1 MSPGKPTSIVTA
13 DNAGRGDTD
22 EQRNGTEN
30 KSINRDGIDNDNRRE
45 VSDDK
50 RTQKDT
56 DSGNSQK
63 FTNNEATTKDGMGNN
78 VRTGIIA
85 ERQQPGI
92 KGKRKSNAI
101 VDDDNQTESIHRA
114 RRARHTSLPVTQHD
128 VLPLTPVPGNP
139 DRYGPLFPVT
149 SARNANSGTSNI
161 ASDTPHDSRPN
172 NEQDCTIDRP
182 PQLVQAFRTPELG
195 SRSPQRQHR
204 DVPLHPWADALSS
217 VLGAEPVQENSEPVL
232 PSEDGLGGV
241 HTPLEVNLFQD
252 SELFT
257 PLGTELED
265 WGDSFVPDPLA
276 RYYHSQTTTQPQ
288 DGLIENFENPSNAF
302 FPPEILQK
310 NDPGVTLDFYTI
322 SNGNPG
328 FSNTLQAVPG
338 SGHLTNNST
347 DRSIHGS
354 DKYR

>member
-114 RRARHTSLPVTQHD
+114 RRARHTSLPVTQHN

-139 DRYGPLFPVT
+139 DRYGPLFPSWEVAVLNVSIET
-149 SARNANSGTSNI
+149 
-161 ASDTPHDSRPN
+161 
-172 NEQDCTIDRP
+172 C
-182 PQLVQAFRTPELG
+182 
-195 SRSPQRQHR
+195 RSIPGLMLC
-204 DVPLHPWADALSS
+204 PLCLALS
-217 VLGAEPVQENSEPVL
+217 LYRKIL
-232 PSEDGLGGV
+232 
-241 HTPLEVNLFQD
+241 
-252 SELFT
+252 
-257 PLGTELED
+257 
-265 WGDSFVPDPLA
+265 
-276 RYYHSQTTTQPQ
+276 
-288 DGLIENFENPSNAF
+288 NPCYRVRMAWEEF
-302 FPPEILQK
+302 
-310 NDPGVTLDFYTI
+310 
-322 SNGNPG
+322 
-328 FSNTLQAVPG
+328 
-338 SGHLTNNST
+338 
-347 DRSIHGS
+347 IHHW
-354 DKYR
+354 K